1 MKVSEIKPN
10 FLLVGFGAPDTGT
23 IALLPGIAAL
33 EGTCP
38 LRVSILRSHLLLSLT
53 LAALAALSPHKAQGQ
68 TVTTPT
74 STATGVGLGT
84 ITEYTLAN
92 GLQVLIAPSDA
103 ADLVTMDVW
112 VGAGTRRE
120 TAENNGVAHFM
131 EHLIFKGTP
140 TRKPGEID
148 AAIENLGGTL
158 NAATSYDWAHF
169 YGTVDSADTPAAL
182 AILSDAL
189 MNSQMRQADIDAEKP
204 VILSEMA
211 RDTSSATERVS
222 RVYNALTFPDHP
234 YGRPLLGTAHHV
246 SDMSRQTILEF
257 YHTYY
262 APANATLILAGK
274 ITPEAGLALAQK
286 DFGAWPV
293 RAVPND
299 KTLPEEPQTTIRE
312 QNLTAPVSHG
322 FLQIGFHAPSV
333 QDKPDAWI
341 MDVLMTLLGQ
351 GGNNRLEQDLEHK
364 QKLVRA
370 ISTNYLTQRDP
381 GTMSVAAEFE
391 PGDYAAVRTA
401 ILGEISALRD
411 TPVSDAEINAAKHTL
426 LASYLFDTQTNSG
439 RADALGFYS
448 RIDSYKYDTEYV
460 GHFESVTPTEVQT
473 IAHEYFNLSAY
484 TVVTLLPPPD
494 PITASR
500 H

>member
-1 MKVSEIKPN
+1 M
-10 FLLVGFGAPDTGT
+10 
-23 IALLPGIAAL
+23 
-33 EGTCP
+33 
-38 LRVSILRSHLLLSLT
+38 RVSILFFSLLLSLLT
-53 LAALAALSPHKAQGQ
+53 RSVPAAPEPI
-68 TVTTPT
+68 VTAPT

-92 GLQVLIAPSDA
+92 GLQVLVAPSDA

-148 AAIENLGGTL
+148 AAIENLGGSL

-169 YGTVDSADTPAAL
+169 YGTVDSSDAPEAL

-189 MNSQMRQADIDAEKP
+189 MNAQMRQADIDAEKP

-211 RDTSSATERVS
+211 RDANSPTGRVS
-222 RVYNALTFPDHP
+222 RVYNALMFPDHP
-234 YGRPLLGTAHHV
+234 YGRPLLGTSHHV
-246 SDMSRQTILEF
+246 SDMPRQTILEF
-257 YHTYY
+257 YHTFYV
-262 APANATLILAGK
+262 PGNTTLVLAGR

-286 DFGAWPV
+286 DFGGWPV
-293 RAVPND
+293 RAVPDD
-299 KTLPEEPQTTIRE
+299 KTLPAAPQTGILER
-312 QNLTAPVSHG
+312 NMTAPVAHG
-322 FLQIGFHAPSV
+322 FLQLGFHAPSV
-333 QDKPDAWI
+333 QDKPDAWA

-351 GGNNRLEQDLEHK
+351 GGNNRLEADLLRR

-370 ISTNYLTQRDP
+370 ISTDYLTQRDP
-381 GTMSVAAEFE
+381 GSMSVSAEFDA
-391 PGDYAAVRTA
+391 GSYAAVRFA
-401 ILGEISALRD
+401 ILSEIQSLRD
-411 TPVSDAEINAAKHTL
+411 TPVTEAEISAAKHTL

-448 RIDSYKYDTEYV
+448 RIDTYQYDTGYV
-460 GHFESVTPTEVQT
+460 GHFESVTPAQIQAV
-473 IAHEYFNLSAY
+473 ARKYFDLSAY
-484 TVVTLLPPPD
+484 TVVTLLPTPD

-500 H
+500 P

>member
-1 MKVSEIKPN
+1 MRVSSLPFRVLAFFVLPFCI
-10 FLLVGFGAPDTGT
+10 LLLFT
-23 IALLPGIAAL
+23 LLPLPASA
-33 EGTCP
+33 
-38 LRVSILRSHLLLSLT
+38 
-53 LAALAALSPHKAQGQ
+53 Q
-68 TVTTPT
+68 TVPAQAPVVTAPT

-84 ITEYTLAN
+84 VTEYTLAN
-92 GLQVLIAPSDA
+92 GLQVLVAPSDA
-103 ADLVTMDVW
+103 ADLVTLDVW

-148 AAIENLGGTL
+148 AAIENLGGSL

-169 YGTVDSADTPAAL
+169 YVTVASADAPPAL
-182 AILSDAL
+182 AVLSDAL
-189 MNSQMRQADIDAEKP
+189 QNSQMRQADIDAEKP

-211 RDTSSATERVS
+211 RDASSATGRVS

-246 SDMSRQTILEF
+246 SEMPRQAILDF
-257 YHTYY
+257 YHTFY
-262 APANATLILAGK
+262 APGNATLILAGH

-293 RAVPND
+293 RAVPDD
-299 KTLPEEPQTTIRE
+299 KTLPEAPQTDIRE
-312 QNLTAPVSHG
+312 QNLTAPVGHG
-322 FLQIGFHAPSV
+322 FLEIGFHAPSV
-333 QDKPDAWI
+333 RDQPDAWV

-351 GGNNRLEQDLEHK
+351 GGNNRLEQDLERR
-364 QKLVRA
+364 QKMVRA

-381 GTMSVAAEFE
+381 GTMSITAEFD

-401 ILGEISALRD
+401 ILAEIAALRN
-411 TPVSDAEINAAKHTL
+411 TPVSGAEMSAAKHTL

-448 RIDSYKYDTEYV
+448 RIASYQYDTQYV
-460 GHFESVTPTEVQT
+460 GHFESVTPAQIQAV
-473 IAHEYFNLSAY
+473 ARKYFDLSAY
-484 TVVTLLPPPD
+484 TVVTLLPVPD
-494 PITASR
+494 PVTAAR
-500 H
+500 R